1 MTMDMGPLL
10 ESLRSAAG
18 PQDKD
23 RALDALLTVFTDPE
37 NEEKTDD
44 LSVDVTGQGL
54 FDDLLALGRDEAH
67 ITKVA
72 QLLAE
77 VAKTES
83 VREPCVEK
91 GFVPLL
97 LRLLEKQEDINSM
110 TQACR
115 ALGNVCFDNDLG
127 RGIVQ
132 DNNGIEIL
140 LSLMRTL
147 LSNTEDGS
155 DRLRT
160 IACGFLL
167 NLTNTNESL
176 QQKAIEGGALE
187 VINKYLVQ
195 YQTADGLC
203 NMILVTISSITDS
216 EQCKSRLLES
226 GLLTTL
232 VDFLRTPMGDENC
245 ESILDILIAVAEWDE
260 VKDALA
266 QTELCP
272 HLISLAQTNVQQ
284 NADYSEENQQK
295 IKLSSDLLILLLTGE
310 RSMEVLFDDGKGEIF
325 GASLKWLDSEQDHLQ
340 ISGALAVGN
349 FARSD
354 EHCRFLVE
362 QGVVGRLLVLLKP
375 VYGEPKPTLEHAALS
390 ALRNLAIP
398 GSNKASLIKEG
409 VIDAVLV
416 LVESEMLAVV
426 FKIIGVLRMLV
437 DGQEEAALKL
447 GQDREFVTRLVEW
460 SACEEHPGVKGE
472 ATRLLAWLVKNS
484 RTEEV
489 MRNIIRSDGIPHL
502 VGMIMS
508 EHIVMQNEA
517 LVALNFM
524 VTTVLADVAL
534 PLKEAELA
542 ETLTTL
548 LLDKHTLPEIKCNTL
563 TLTKTI
569 LTAENLREDIVSPSM
584 CDAVRGLVDH
594 SEDKVRQAA
603 LAVIPLMED
612 SSEGER

>member
-1 MTMDMGPLL
+1 
-10 ESLRSAAG
+10 
-18 PQDKD
+18 
-23 RALDALLTVFTDPE
+23 
-37 NEEKTDD
+37 
-44 LSVDVTGQGL
+44 
-54 FDDLLALGRDEAH
+54 
-67 ITKVA
+67 
-72 QLLAE
+72 
-77 VAKTES
+77 
-83 VREPCVEK
+83 
-91 GFVPLL
+91 
-97 LRLLEKQEDINSM
+97 
-110 TQACR
+110 
-115 ALGNVCFDNDLG
+115 
-127 RGIVQ
+127 
-132 DNNGIEIL
+132 
-140 LSLMRTL
+140 MRTL

-569 LTAENLREDIVSPSM
+569 LTA
-584 CDAVRGLVDH
+584 
-594 SEDKVRQAA
+594 
-603 LAVIPLMED
+603 
-612 SSEGER
+612 